1 MGELVSLSERRS
13 SVRHRVGVPGQIER
27 EGQRPLRCTLVDI
40 SLHGACVSAPSTA
53 LPNVFVL
60 KGAGAVRHVCE
71 VLWRKGYT
79 VGVRFV
85 GIDQLLVRTVRAA
98 ARLERS
104 CASASSTK
112 MTVVEDVQ

>member
-1 MGELVSLSERRS
+1 
-13 SVRHRVGVPGQIER
+13 VRHRVGVPGQIER
-27 EGQRPLRCTLVDI
+27 EGRRPLRCMLIDI

-53 LPNVFVL
+53 LPNGFVL
-60 KGAGAVRHVCE
+60 KGSGAVRHVSE
-71 VLWRKGYT
+71 VLWSKGYT

-104 CASASSTK
+104 CVSASALARN
-112 MTVVEDVQ
+112 VLEDVQ

>member
-13 SVRHRVGVPGQIER
+13 SVRHRVGVPAQIER
-27 EGQRPLRCTLVDI
+27 EGRRSLHCVLIDI
-40 SLHGACVSAPSTA
+40 SRHGACVSAPATA

-60 KGAGAVRHVCE
+60 KGAGAARHVCE

-85 GIDQLLVRTVRAA
+85 GIYQLLVRTVKAA

-104 CASASSTK
+104 CAAASLQT
-112 MTVVEDVQ
+112 MTVLDEVQ